1 MLEHYLTYLL
11 LLFASAALSLG
22 LAVHVWRR
30 RDEAGARPF
39 VVLMLAAAV
48 WAVFEAL
55 QLAAQNLA
63 GSMLFTRLEYLGIL
77 VLPAAWV
84 ALSLHF
90 AGLGHLFTRRLLA
103 ALVVIPAV
111 TLVAL
116 WTNDLHGLYYSS
128 AWMSDS
134 GPFPLLRV
142 AHGPLFWLYTAYAYA
157 LLLVGAGLLVRT
169 FLRAGGLRR
178 KQAGVVV
185 LGAACPWLANIV
197 YVSGI
202 SPMPGVDMTPALFS
216 VAGLAF
222 IWGMFGFGLFNL
234 TPIARETVIEQMR
247 DGVIVLDGRNRV
259 VDLNP
264 AAEGALGCRASAA
277 VGRPVAVACERWP
290 TLADRLR
297 ETVETHEDVALGEGE
312 ATRFYELRVSP
323 LRDRRGAHRGW
334 LVVLRDVT
342 EHRRAQE
349 AIRRSEARYRALFER
364 SPIGVFHYD
373 VNLRMTDC
381 NDRLAAILMSDR
393 ERLIGMDLTQLRDDR
408 VLPAM
413 RAALEGRDGVFEGLY
428 RTTTSDAEIWAT
440 MRTAPMFD
448 AAGNVIGGMGIVED
462 TTERRQAEEAQRLAA
477 VGQLAAGVAHEFN
490 NLLAAMMM
498 AAELALNRGV
508 TGEHRALAELVIR
521 SARRGRDISRNLIAF
536 ARPREPLFRPLCI
549 ADPIE
554 AALALAGRHLE
565 GARVTVRAPHD
576 PSSPCLQGD
585 PAQLEQVFL
594 NLIINACQ
602 AMPAGGELRLT
613 TRLEERPDAGGEIV
627 VTVADTGTGIAPEHL
642 PRIFEPFFTTRHG
655 TGDGDTPGSGLGLSV
670 SHGIVTAHGGT
681 IGVRSVPG
689 AGTTFELRLPAC
701 EAPAEGSRPGK
712 GVSTRAPEA
721 GAGAPRI
728 LLVEDEEDLREVI
741 VPFLEALGYEVAS
754 ARDTDEAL
762 LTLRTRAFDVVVT
775 DLTMPGEGGARVVA
789 AAGELAPSP
798 AVIVMTGKVQQRD
811 IDEVTALGARTYL
824 EKPFGMRALV
834 KAITDA
840 LEVRHQP

>member
-1 MLEHYLTYLL
+1 MLGHYSFYLA
-11 LLFASAALSLG
+11 LLFVNAAVCVG
-22 LAVHVWRR
+22 LAAYVWRR
-30 RDEAGARPF
+30 REEAGALPF

-55 QLAAQNLA
+55 QLAAQDLE
-63 GSMLFTRLEYLGIL
+63 GSVLFTRLEYLGIVL
-77 VLPAAWV
+77 VPAAWLV
-84 ALSLHF
+84 LALQF
-90 AGLGHLFTRRLLA
+90 AGLGHLVSRGLLA
-103 ALVVIPAV
+103 ALAVVPCA
-111 TLVAL
+111 TLAAL
-116 WTNDLHGLYYSS
+116 WTNDTHRLFYTE
-128 AWMSDS
+128 AWMSAR
-134 GPFPLLRV
+134 GPISILRLGY
-142 AHGPLFWLYTAYAYA
+142 GPLWWFHTTYAYA
-157 LLLVGAGLLVRT
+157 LLLTGGVLLVRT
-169 FLRAGGLRR
+169 FLRTGRLQRA
-178 KQAGVVV
+178 QAGVFM
-185 LGAACPWLANIV
+185 LGAACPWVANAIH
-197 YVSGI
+197 VSGL
-202 SPMPGVDMTPALFS
+202 SPLPGVDMTSAAFS
-216 VAGLAF
+216 ITGLAV
-222 IWGMFGFGLFNL
+222 IWGMLGFRLFDL
-234 TPIARETVIEQMR
+234 TPIARDAIIEQMR

-264 AAEGALGCRASAA
+264 AAEGALGCRVSAV

-290 TLADRLR
+290 TLANRLR
-297 ETVETHEDVALGEGE
+297 ETVEIHEDVALGDGE

-323 LRDRRGAHRGW
+323 VRDRRGTRRGW
-334 LVVLRDVT
+334 LVVLHDVT

-364 SPIGVFHYD
+364 SPIGVFHFD
-373 VNLRMTDC
+373 TELRLTEC
-381 NDRLAAILMSDR
+381 NERFVAILESDR
-393 ERLIGMDLTQLRDDR
+393 DLLIGLNLSMLSDDR
-408 VLPAM
+408 VLPAI
-413 RAALEGRDGVFEGLY
+413 RTALEGRDGLYEGNY
-428 RTTTSDAEIWAT
+428 RATTSDAEIWVT

-462 TTERRQAEEAQRLAA
+462 TTERRRAEEAQRLAA

-498 AAELALNRGV
+498 GAELALNRGV

-521 SARRGRDISRNLIAF
+521 SARRGSDISRNLIAF
-536 ARPREPLFRPLCI
+536 ARPRQPLFRPLCI
-549 ADPIE
+549 AEPIE
-554 AALALAGRHLE
+554 AALALARRHLE
-565 GARVTVRAPHD
+565 GARVTVRASHD
-576 PSSPCLQGD
+576 PSSAYLQGD

-613 TRLEERPDAGGEIV
+613 TRLEGRPGAGGEVV
-627 VTVADTGTGIAPEHL
+627 VTVSDTGTGIAPEHL

-670 SHGIVTAHGGT
+670 SHGIVTAHGGS
-681 IGVRSVPG
+681 IGVRTVPG

-701 EAPAEGSRPGK
+701 EAPAEGSGPGE
-712 GVSTRAPEA
+712 GVSVGAPARQA
-721 GAGAPRI
+721 GSGAPRI
-728 LLVEDEEDLREVI
+728 LLVEDEEDLRDVI

-798 AVIVMTGKVQQRD
+798 AVIVMTGKVQQSD
-811 IDEVTALGARTYL
+811 IDEVRALGARTCL

-834 KAITDA
+834 TAISDA
-840 LEVRHQP
+840 LDD